1 MFLMSGSSPLMPSFP
16 PNLLLYFLCGV
27 AGLILVNLITR
38 RIPVIG
44 TLIRLAS
51 WCVLLLLLFGAV
63 QQRQRLDP
71 YFAKLTRWFNLEGD
85 QQHVSGREL
94 RVPMASDGHFWVTAQ
109 IGGLKRR
116 MLVDS
121 GATITALSAD
131 TAAALGVRPDPAV
144 FPVILNTANGPVT
157 AQTATVEELRI
168 GNIVARR
175 LAVVVS
181 PAFGNTEVIG
191 MNFLSRLESWRVEG
205 GSLILV
211 PHHPQPVS
219 GSDGP

>member
-1 MFLMSGSSPLMPSFP
+1 MPSFP

-85 QQHVSGREL
+85 QQQVSGREL

-157 AQTATVEELRI
+157 AQTA
-168 GNIVARR
+168 R
-175 LAVVVS
+175 L
-181 PAFGNTEVIG
+181 VI
-191 MNFLSRLESWRVEG
+191 
-205 GSLILV
+205 
-211 PHHPQPVS
+211 
-219 GSDGP
+219 